1 MYQFSNIK
9 SHPDLPLESHL
20 SQVADI
26 AINLL
31 ENKKMDFSKL
41 GISKTHVKRCASAPN
56 RSRAAGHDCAGAL

>member
-31 ENKKMDFSKL
+31 ENKKVGFSKL
-41 GISKTHVKRCASAPN
+41 GISKTHIKELITLKFHLISFCYIDV
-56 RSRAAGHDCAGAL
+56 HQ